1 MNASVVVGSS
11 EERIPKRYWAWLG
24 GATLSSVGTQIL
36 SFGMAWVAAGYG
48 GIFAGLV
55 LTAVNLPRTVLLLI
69 GGAVSDRIGAWR
81 VMISGD
87 IAMTVV
93 TALFAG
99 SLLVWGPNVWLLL
112 IVAVLM
118 GIVDAFYI
126 PAAGAMPRRLVAR
139 AKLTQAMSARQIS
152 LQLSAVLGGP
162 MGAVVVTTF
171 GLFAAALVNSA
182 AYAVMFVLLLL
193 IRPRNPAP
201 PAPPAAGRAGVP
213 EQTVFQNALAGFQLS
228 MKDPLLRPVL
238 LMLVGSAAFLLPV
251 LAPLLPVLARQEG
264 WSPTGAG
271 LVAGVSGAGTAVVAL
286 AVVFTGGLP
295 RPGVA
300 GCGGL
305 LTAAAGVLGL
315 GIFSEPLPT
324 MVSGALIGVGA
335 GLFSTHLG
343 PLVLGRTPDTHLG
356 RVQAVVAVAQSLP
369 LLFTNVALGA
379 LAQAAGA
386 KVTLFLCA
394 TALTAIAAAAI
405 RSPHLRSARRP
416 GSE

>member
-1 MNASVVVGSS
+1 MNSDVLVGSS
-11 EERIPKRYWAWLG
+11 EMRIPKRYWAWLG
-24 GATLSSVGTQIL
+24 GVTLSSVGTQIL

-55 LTAVNLPRTVLLLI
+55 LTAVNLPRTVLLLA

-99 SLLVWGPNVWLLL
+99 SLLAWGPNIWLLM
-112 IVAVLM
+112 IIAVLI

-126 PAAGAMPRRLVAR
+126 PAAGAMPRRLVTG

-152 LQLSAVLGGP
+152 QQLSSVLGGP
-162 MGAVVVTTF
+162 LGSIVVTTF
-171 GLFAAALVNSA
+171 GLFAAAIVNSA
-182 AYAVMFVLLLL
+182 AYAVMFILLIL

-201 PAPPAAGRAGVP
+201 PASGGVRVTG
-213 EQTVFQNALAGFQLS
+213 QTVFQDALAGFGLS
-228 MKDPLLRPVL
+228 VKDPLLRPVL

-271 LVAGVSGAGTAVVAL
+271 LVVGVSGAGTAVVAL

-295 RPGVA
+295 RPGLA
-300 GCGGL
+300 GCAGL
-305 LTAAAGVLGL
+305 ATAGLGVFGL
-315 GIFSEPLPT
+315 GIFSEPLPS
-324 MVSGALIGVGA
+324 MISGAFIGVGA

-356 RVQAVVAVAQSLP
+356 RVQAVVAMAQSLP

-386 KVTLFLCA
+386 KVALFLCA
-394 TALTAIAAAAI
+394 TALGVIAAVAI
-405 RSPHLRSARRP
+405 RSPHLRAARRL